1 MVGEANKQRVLDY
14 FDALVR
20 DDFGRIAELFA
31 DDVTWWMPRTAERF
45 GMPVPS
51 VGIETFLRLQRQGLD
66 EIYHPQRWTTQK
78 MVAEGDRVAVL
89 TTLEAV
95 TPAARRTGTTTC
107 SCSSS
112 SATGSRR
119 SGSSSTPHTSTS
131 SSRRPRT
138 PTDVQSC

>member
-20 DDFGRIAELFA
+20 DDFERIAELFA

-66 EIYHPQRWTTQK
+66 EIYHPQRWTTHT
-78 MVAEGDRVAVL
+78 MVAEGDSVAVL
-89 TTLEAV
+89 TTLEAL
-95 TPAARRTGTTTC
+95 TPGGAPYRNDYLFLFEFAGDKISAFWEFVDTAYVHEFLASAA
-107 SCSSS
+107 S
-112 SATGSRR
+112 
-119 SGSSSTPHTSTS
+119 P
-131 SSRRPRT
+131 
-138 PTDVQSC
+138 D